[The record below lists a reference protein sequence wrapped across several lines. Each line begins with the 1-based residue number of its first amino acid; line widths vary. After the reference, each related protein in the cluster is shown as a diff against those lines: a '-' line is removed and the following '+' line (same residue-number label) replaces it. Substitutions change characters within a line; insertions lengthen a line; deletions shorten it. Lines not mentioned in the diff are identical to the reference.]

1 MNKSELI
8 DAVASSLNVSKADAK
23 KSLEAVLDS
32 IKSGVA
38 SEGKVQLLG
47 FGTFKSQVRS
57 ARVGRNPQTGASINI
72 PAKTVTKFSA
82 SF

>member
-8 DAVASSLNVSKADAK
+8 ALVAK
-23 KSLEAVLDS
+23 KSSVSQELAKTIVENTLRE
-32 IKSGVA
+32 IKSGV
-38 SEGKVQLLG
+38 EEKGKVQLLG

-57 ARVGRNPQTGASINI
+57 ARVGRNPATGESINI
-72 PAKTVTKFSA
+72 PAKTVTKFSS

>member
-57 ARVGRNPQTGASINI
+57 ARVGRNPATGESINI